1 MIQGIYIHIPFCHQ
15 ICSYCDFNKFYF
27 HNQPVDEYL
36 TRLDQEMELW
46 ARKTDLSEVH
56 TIFLGGGTPTSLSLR
71 QLSRL
76 FDSIS
81 KHFPVDQVSEFTS
94 EANPDELT
102 YDKMELMAARGVN
115 RFSIGVQTFDQQLLK
130 VLGRTHSTEHVER
143 VITHAEQLNFPS
155 ISMDLMYGLPNQTME
170 QWEQALTKAFS
181 MPITHISAYS
191 LLVEP
196 KTIFYNLLAKG
207 KLKLP
212 TQELEADMY
221 DVLLKQTEKAGFEQY
236 EISNFAK
243 NKLYSE
249 HNSIY
254 WRNEEYL
261 GLGAGAHGYVDG
273 VRYSNHG
280 PLKKYMTPLEL
291 NELPVLHQNLV
302 TVKESMEE
310 QMFLG
315 LRMNQGVQ
323 YTKFEEKYGK
333 DLRTVYAE
341 KIRPHAANGFLE
353 LTDETLRLTRK
364 GRFIGNEIF
373 QDFLLD

>member
-36 TRLDQEMELW
+36 TLLDREMEIW
-46 ARKTDLSEVH
+46 SRKTDLDEVH

-71 QLSRL
+71 QLSKL
-76 FDSIS
+76 FDSIA
-81 KHFPVDQVSEFTS
+81 KHFPMHQIKEFTS

-115 RFSIGVQTFDQQLLK
+115 RFSIGVQTFDAKLLK
-130 VLGRTHSTEHVER
+130 VLGRTHTNEHVER
-143 VITHAEQLNFPS
+143 VLKHADQLKFPS

-170 QWEQALTKAFS
+170 QWNEALTRAFE

-207 KLKLP
+207 KLSLP
-212 TQELEADMY
+212 SQDLEAEMY
-221 DVLLKQTEKAGFEQY
+221 DVLMRRTEEHGFEQY

-243 NKLYSE
+243 KGLYSE

-273 VRYSNHG
+273 IRYSNHG
-280 PLKKYMTPLEL
+280 PLKKYMQSLEA
-291 NELPVLHQNLV
+291 NQLPILHQNQV
-302 TVKESMEE
+302 TPKEEMEE

-315 LRMNQGVQ
+315 LRMNQGVSFD
-323 YTKFEEKYGK
+323 TFRKRFEK
-333 DLRTVYAE
+333 
-341 KIRPHAANGFLE
+341 E
-353 LTDETLRLTRK
+353 LTDVYGVKMAPHIANGLLETTATGVRLTRK
-364 GRFIGNEIF
+364 GRFVGNEIF

>member
-1 MIQGIYIHIPFCHQ
+1 
-15 ICSYCDFNKFYF
+15 
-27 HNQPVDEYL
+27 
-36 TRLDQEMELW
+36 MELW
-46 ARKTDLSEVH
+46 SRKTDLSEVH
-56 TIFLGGGTPTSLSLR
+56 TVFLGGGTPTSLSLR

-76 FDSIS
+76 FDSIAT
-81 KHFPVDQVSEFTS
+81 HFPMHQIKEFTS

-115 RFSIGVQTFDQQLLK
+115 RFSIGVQTFDAKLLK
-130 VLGRTHSTEHVER
+130 VLGRTHSTHHVER
-143 VITHAEQLNFPS
+143 VIQHANDLNFPS
-155 ISMDLMYGLPNQTME
+155 ISMDLMYGLPGQTMK
-170 QWEQALTKAFS
+170 QWEHSLNEAFA

-196 KTIFYNLLAKG
+196 KTIFYNLMAKG

-212 TQELEADMY
+212 TQDLEADMY
-221 DVLLKQTEKAGFEQY
+221 DVLLTQTAKAGFEQY

-243 NKLYSE
+243 NNLFSE

-280 PLKKYMTPLEL
+280 PLKKYMTALETGT
-291 NELPVLHQNLV
+291 LPIIHQTEV
-302 TVKESMEE
+302 TKKEAMEE

-315 LRMNQGVQ
+315 LRMNQGVNLK
-323 YTKFEEKYGK
+323 KFQQRFSEDLEVLYQQKITPHVEK
-333 DLRTVYAE
+333 
-341 KIRPHAANGFLE
+341 GFLE
-353 LTDETLRLTRK
+353 LTPDAIRLTRK
-364 GRFIGNEIF
+364 GRFIGNEVF